1 MPQTKLLTAF
11 IALSAAVVLTA
22 QSPTVSFGGLFVDS
36 SPLLQPPAG
45 QPPPT
50 QPPPTQPP
58 AGQKPGQQPDV
69 IDVTIT
75 GAGGPPK
82 YAIPELVALTNDPE
96 TVKAAKT
103 IGEVLFDDIAFE
115 KEFYMVPRDIMRTI
129 PKPASPDQISLERWK
144 EVGADG
150 VVLGFVRRSGDG
162 IVVELRLMQVSSG
175 KMALGKQYSGSLKSI
190 ADGGRMY
197 AHTFADELHNQQR
210 ALRGVARTK
219 LAYSSDRDGGQVK
232 GPVGSR
238 GVSAIY
244 MADYDGANEK
254 RVTFQTALEIS
265 PVWSP
270 DAKSIAYTS
279 YRDGFPDILISRIYE
294 GKPPERPIKGGKNAR
309 NYLPAWSQ
317 DGTRIAFMSARG
329 DDGNTEIYVANRDG
343 SNEHRVTNHPMADS
357 TPTWAP
363 NGNQLSFVSDR
374 TGSPQIYIVNVDGT
388 ELRRISTESYCDR
401 PTWSPAPLNQI
412 AYTCRGGGGYQIMLY
427 DFAKGGSIPISD
439 GVGSNESPAFAPNGR
454 HIAFTSDRTGRPQ
467 IYTMARDGTD
477 LRQIT
482 KAGSNKYPNWS
493 Q

>member
-1 MPQTKLLTAF
+1 MTPTKLLTA
-11 IALSAAVVLTA
+11 IISVSAAIVLA
-22 QSPTVSFGGLFVDS
+22 A
-36 SPLLQPPAG
+36 QPPATQPPTG
-45 QPPPT
+45 QPPAT
-50 QPPPTQPP
+50 QPP
-58 AGQKPGQQPDV
+58 KPGQQPDV
-69 IDVTIT
+69 IDVTIV
-75 GAGGPPK
+75 GMGGPPK
-82 YAIPELVALTNDPE
+82 LAVPELVALSNDPE

-103 IGEVLFDDIAFE
+103 IGEVLYDDIAFE
-115 KEFYMVPRDIMRTI
+115 KEFYMVARDIMRTI
-129 PKPASPDQISLERWK
+129 PKPASPDQITLDRWK

-150 VVLGFVRRSGDG
+150 VIIGFVRRSGDG
-162 IVVELRLMQVSSG
+162 VVVELRLMQVASG
-175 KMALGKQYSGSLKSI
+175 KMALGKQYSGSLKSV

-197 AHTFADELHNQQR
+197 AHTFADEVHSQQR

-232 GPVGSR
+232 GPIGQR
-238 GVSAIY
+238 QVSAIY
-244 MADYDGANEK
+244 MSDYDGANEK

-270 DAKSIAYTS
+270 DAKAIAYTS

-317 DGTRIAFMSARG
+317 DGSRIAFMSARG
-329 DDGNTEIYVANRDG
+329 DDGNTEIYIANRDG
-343 SNEHRVTNHPMADS
+343 SNERRVTNHPMADS

-363 NGNQLSFVSDR
+363 NGNQLAFVSDR

-412 AYTCRGGGGYQIMLY
+412 AYTCRGGGGYQIMVY
-427 DFAKGGSIPISD
+427 DFATGSSKPISD
-439 GVGSNESPAFAPNGR
+439 GIGSNESPAFAPNGR

-482 KAGSNKYPNWS
+482 RTGSNKYPNWS